1 MQEEDLGQVWEHV
14 AFRYEGNV
22 SDPGYSLKSWKD
34 GDAAFLE
41 VWTPI
46 HIIKGHKPEFIL
58 AAHRNGQLA
67 LYMSV
72 SHPDAETGAD
82 LMDLEGKV
90 KYIGVNSPRDGKT
103 ELAAITDQPQID
115 SLVRMILDALVDL
128 NIRNDPD
135 SDVYFLAF
143 HLNDGITFTRGY
155 RLQIN
160 RFGGSIQRPRDFRIA
175 IVNALQLSE

>member
-1 MQEEDLGQVWEHV
+1 LQEEDLGQVWEHV

-22 SDPGYSLKSWKD
+22 SDPGYNLKSWKD

-41 VWTPI
+41 VGTPI
-46 HIIKGHKPEFIL
+46 HIIKGYNPEFIL

-72 SHPDAETGAD
+72 SHPDAEIGAD

-103 ELAAITDQPQID
+103 ELAAVTDQPQID
-115 SLVRMILDALVDL
+115 SLVRMILDAPVDL

-143 HLNDGITFTRGY
+143 HLSDGITFTGGS

-175 IVNALQLSE
+175 LVNALQLSE

>member
-1 MQEEDLGQVWEHV
+1 M

-22 SDPGYSLKSWKD
+22 SGAGYSLKSWKD
-34 GDAAFLE
+34 GDAVFLE
-41 VWTPI
+41 VGTPI
-46 HIIKGHKPEFIL
+46 HIIKGRKPEFIL
-58 AAHRNGQLA
+58 ASHRNGQLA

-82 LMDLEGKV
+82 LMELERKM

-103 ELAAITDQPQID
+103 ELVAITDQLQID
-115 SLVRMILDALVDL
+115 SLVRMILDPSVDL
-128 NIRNDPD
+128 NIRNDLD

-155 RLQIN
+155 RLQII

>member
-1 MQEEDLGQVWEHV
+1 V

-41 VWTPI
+41 VGTPI

-67 LYMSV
+67 LYMYV

-115 SLVRMILDALVDL
+115 SLVRMILDARVDL
-128 NIRNDPD
+128 NIRNDPE
-135 SDVYFLAF
+135 SDGYFLAF
-143 HLNDGITFTRGY
+143 HLYDGITFSRGY
-155 RLQIN
+155 VPPHNLMS
-160 RFGGSIQRPRDFRIA
+160 GGIQLPVAFRIA
-175 IVNALQLSE
+175 IGDAIQLSE

>member
-1 MQEEDLGQVWEHV
+1 
-14 AFRYEGNV
+14 
-22 SDPGYSLKSWKD
+22 
-34 GDAAFLE
+34 
-41 VWTPI
+41 
-46 HIIKGHKPEFIL
+46 
-58 AAHRNGQLA
+58 
-67 LYMSV
+67 
-72 SHPDAETGAD
+72 
-82 LMDLEGKV
+82 MDLEGKV

-115 SLVRMILDALVDL
+115 SLVRMILYAPVDL

-143 HLNDGITFTRGY
+143 HLNDGITFTGGY